1 MKKRGFFIWACMV
14 VSALLSTGCVKES
27 GSLQNVVIISQQYR
41 DAEVRN
47 GDVLSLDYYC
57 EFATDAEV
65 VIKDVDNEEILQQ
78 DKFSLKRGDG
88 SMDITLNVGRYEGR
102 GIVYIN
108 YQNLREVN
116 LLSEA
121 TRATTERFFVEILN
135 SFSGSSLF
143 AFSH

>member
-1 MKKRGFFIWACMV
+1 M
-14 VSALLSTGCVKES
+14 
-27 GSLQNVVIISQQYR
+27 QNVVIISQQYR

-116 LLSEA
+116 LLSEV
-121 TRATTERFFVEILN
+121 TRATTERFFVEILKVEDEPRPEEEIN
-135 SFSGSSLF
+135 
-143 AFSH
+143 

>member
-14 VSALLSTGCVKES
+14 VSALLSTGCMKES

-65 VIKDVDNEEILQQ
+65 VE
-78 DKFSLKRGDG
+78 
-88 SMDITLNVGRYEGR
+88 
-102 GIVYIN
+102 
-108 YQNLREVN
+108 
-116 LLSEA
+116 
-121 TRATTERFFVEILN
+121 
-135 SFSGSSLF
+135 
-143 AFSH
+143 